1 MSITVEHMAGDSFR
15 IRIGRHALVVDQP
28 TEDGGW
34 DLGPTPT
41 ELFVA
46 SLGGCVAYY
55 AERFLV
61 RHGRDPDGLTVH
73 CGFTMSERR
82 PARVERVDLHVE
94 VATELSEKE
103 RAALQA
109 VVEHC
114 TVHNSLRE
122 PPEVRIMLAAAE
134 QAA

>member
-1 MSITVEHMAGDSFR
+1 MRISVEHMAGDSFR
-15 IRIGRHALVVDQP
+15 IRIGRHALLVDQP

-61 RHGRDPDGLTVH
+61 RHGHEPDGLSVQ
-73 CGFTMSERR
+73 CEFSMSQRH
-82 PARVERVDLHVE
+82 PARVERIDLQLDLPSD
-94 VATELSEKE
+94 LSEKE

-114 TVHNSLRE
+114 TVHNSLRQ
-122 PPEVRIMLAAAE
+122 PPEVRIHLPAHV